1 MKILKIILSR
11 IVIILLAIAM
21 EIMIIL
27 SIFKWAGRYATVIE
41 VILRIIGTF
50 VIIGIIRRSKSI
62 ASDLTWILFIELL
75 PVPGTLMYVLMGG
88 RALLSRTFR
97 DLKASAED
105 SARYYPKSDIICDEV
120 KTFEP
125 GYAGLFRYISKT
137 LGFSFYREQGCD
149 YYPLGELGYPR
160 MLEELEKAEKFI
172 FLEYFIIGEG
182 VMWESILEILER
194 KAKEGLDVRVIYDDM
209 GSFFTLPGT
218 YTEKMEARGIK
229 CLSFNRV
236 HPVLNTLMNRRDHRK
251 IMVIDGKV
259 AFSGGI
265 NIADEYINVKKRF
278 GQWKDNI
285 IRISGDAVWSMTVMF
300 LTHWN
305 ALRKED
311 DDFFRF
317 RAYTDE
323 PAGKGYLAPFSDT
336 PLDDDR
342 ASQDIYQG
350 IMNQAQ
356 KYCWI
361 STPYLIIDN
370 ELMNTITFTAKRGVD
385 VRIITPGIP
394 DKRLVWR
401 ITRSYYAPLIEAG
414 VRVFEY
420 EPGFLHS
427 KAVVSDDKAATVG
440 TVNLDYRS
448 MYFQFENGIY
458 LYRCRAVSDVKKD
471 FEDSLEKCREVSLE
485 DCRLSVA
492 EDFAIS
498 VLRLFA
504 PLL

>member
-1 MKILKIILSR
+1 
-11 IVIILLAIAM
+11 
-21 EIMIIL
+21 
-27 SIFKWAGRYATVIE
+27 
-41 VILRIIGTF
+41 
-50 VIIGIIRRSKSI
+50 
-62 ASDLTWILFIELL
+62 
-75 PVPGTLMYVLMGG
+75 
-88 RALLSRTFR
+88 
-97 DLKASAED
+97 
-105 SARYYPKSDIICDEV
+105 
-120 KTFEP
+120 
-125 GYAGLFRYISKT
+125 
-137 LGFSFYREQGCD
+137 
-149 YYPLGELGYPR
+149 
-160 MLEELEKAEKFI
+160 
-172 FLEYFIIGEG
+172 
-182 VMWESILEILER
+182 
-194 KAKEGLDVRVIYDDM
+194 
-209 GSFFTLPGT
+209 
-218 YTEKMEARGIK
+218 
-229 CLSFNRV
+229 
-236 HPVLNTLMNRRDHRK
+236 
-251 IMVIDGKV
+251 
-259 AFSGGI
+259 
-265 NIADEYINVKKRF
+265 
-278 GQWKDNI
+278 
-285 IRISGDAVWSMTVMF
+285 
-300 LTHWN
+300 
-305 ALRKED
+305 
-311 DDFFRF
+311 
-317 RAYTDE
+317 
-323 PAGKGYLAPFSDT
+323 
-336 PLDDDR
+336 
-342 ASQDIYQG
+342 
-350 IMNQAQ
+350 MNQAQ